1 MRDLRALIGNVNQE
15 PILFNDTIYNNIAFA
30 PLSVT
35 QEEVEHAATIA
46 NAHGFISRL
55 PEGYQTNIG
64 DRGNKLS
71 GGERQRLSIARAI
84 LKNPPILI
92 LDEATSALDNESER
106 LVQDAIEHLLRDR
119 TTIVIAHRLSTIVDA
134 DVICVL
140 DHSTIVEQG
149 SHADLLAV
157 NGAYAKLYRLQVA
170 REELIP

>member
-1 MRDLRALIGNVNQE
+1 MSRRSISIDGTDIREVAVRDLRALIGNVNQE

-71 GGERQRLSIARAI
+71 GENASV
-84 LKNPPILI
+84 
-92 LDEATSALDNESER
+92 SAL
-106 LVQDAIEHLLRDR
+106 LVLFLKTLRF
-119 TTIVIAHRLSTIVDA
+119 LF
-134 DVICVL
+134 
-140 DHSTIVEQG
+140 
-149 SHADLLAV
+149 
-157 NGAYAKLYRLQVA
+157 
-170 REELIP
+170 